1 MRIGCDEAGKGPVL
15 GSMFA
20 AAVAAPGPESL
31 PSVADSKQ
39 LTPAR
44 RVDIAQQLRD
54 DPAIEIGLAEVPVD
68 RIDAPQTDMNTLTVT
83 AHAQALQSLSVDSTK
98 VDQVVLDAADPDP
111 ERFAARVRMAI
122 DAACPIVARHQ
133 ADQTDPFVAAAS
145 IIAKVNRDDHID
157 TLRDQYGEIGSGYPS
172 DETTRAFL
180 RSYLIE
186 HGQLPPIARESWATA
201 QELQAAVEQSDLAEF
216 N

>member
-20 AAVAAPGPESL
+20 AAVAAPDPDRL
-31 PSVADSKQ
+31 PPVADSKQ

-44 RVDIAQQLRD
+44 RADLAQQLRN

-68 RIDAPQTDMNTLTVT
+68 RIDAPQTDMNTLTVN
-83 AHAQALQSLSVDSTK
+83 AHAQALRSLSVAGTR
-98 VDQVVLDAADPDP
+98 VEQAVLDAADPDS
-111 ERFAARVRMAI
+111 ERFATRVTTAM
-122 DAACPIVARHQ
+122 DAAYPIVARHK

-180 RSYLIE
+180 RSYLID